1 MRTRSTSQALMAR
14 ISPPRSGWVV
24 ERPPINR
31 TRQRSRV
38 SFRLPL
44 TASKSYSNSL
54 LERCFR
60 SFIVLS
66 RVHPFQQ
73 PQTPC
78 KPGGTS
84 GNHRQNLPICRWGL
98 FRGCQT
104 SREGSPEAENQR
116 LT

>member
-14 ISPPRSGWVV
+14 ISSPRSGWVV

-44 TASKSYSNSL
+44 TASKSRSNSL
-54 LERCFR
+54 PERCFR

-66 RVHPFQQ
+66 RVRPFQQ

-84 GNHRQNLPICRWGL
+84 RNCRQNVPICRGGL
-98 FRGCQT
+98 FRWCQT
-104 SREGSPEAENQR
+104 SREGSPAAENQR